1 MKFRMLFWLSL
12 VAFLGI
18 FCVLAGCTESDGGG
32 SSSMRQARLV
42 ANENLEL
49 KEELKDRDSQIKTQ
63 ERLLAECEQ
72 KISEKEEAAHK
83 SGVELLELM
92 MVEVE
97 KSTKLAKENEE
108 LKARI
113 KELESK

>member
-1 MKFRMLFWLSL
+1 
-12 VAFLGI
+12 
-18 FCVLAGCTESDGGG
+18 
-32 SSSMRQARLV
+32 MRQARLV

-49 KEELKDRDSQIKTQ
+49 KEELKDRDEKIKNH

-72 KISEKEEAAHK
+72 KISATEEAVHK
-83 SGVELLELM
+83 SSVELLELM
-92 MVEVE
+92 MVEVK

-113 KELESK
+113 KELESE